1 MAMISGIS
9 IEIMYS
15 YLLSGEVH
23 SPGGRDSTHLELKK
37 VKII

>member
-1 MAMISGIS
+1 MAMIFDTS

-23 SPGGRDSTHLELKK
+23 LPGGRDSTLPELKK
-37 VKII
+37 VRII